1 MVKTDIAEKPAAK
14 HPFANTLK
22 SFKTASG
29 KSGHFYSLPEL
40 AKQYPNVARLPVSLR
55 IVLESVLRNCDGK
68 RITPQHIAELA
79 NWKPNAAR
87 TQEIPFVVSRVVLQD
102 FTGVPLLADLAA
114 MRSVALRLGKDPK
127 RIEPLVP
134 VDLVVDH
141 SIMVDHYGKKNSLD
155 LNMKLEFKRN
165 NERYEFMKWGMQ
177 AFDTFGVVPPGFGIV
192 HQVNLEYLARGV
204 HKTANGI
211 YYPDS
216 LVGTDSHTT
225 MINGIGVVAW
235 GCGGIEAEAAMLG
248 QPVYFLTPDVVGFE
262 LTGKLR
268 EGVTA
273 TDLVLRVTEQLRST
287 KVVGKFVE
295 FFGNGTRSLSLPDRA
310 TIGNMAPEYG
320 ATMGFFPVDEKT
332 LDYFEGTGRT
342 KAEIEAFAAYF
353 KAQGLFG
360 VIGTAGASQASGNIH
375 YSQIVKLCLG
385 DVTPSLAGPKRPQD
399 RIELGNVATQ
409 FASLFSQ
416 PIADNGF
423 NQPAAV
429 LATRYLL
436 RHTDNDRAD
445 TLPGAPTTPLGA
457 PRMVAE
463 MEGSRPT
470 MASAQADAPKA
481 NSKSSG
487 ISIGNGD
494 VLIAAITSCTNT
506 SNPSVLLAA
515 GLLAKKAV
523 EAGLKVQPHIKT
535 SLAPGSRIVT
545 EYLLEAG
552 LLPYLEKLGFALAGY
567 GCTTCIGNAGDLTP
581 EINEAITKSDL
592 VCAAVLSGNRNFEA
606 RIHPNLKANF
616 LASPPLVVAYA
627 IAGTVMRDL
636 MTEPVGKGI
645 GKDGKAKD
653 VYLGDIWPTT
663 DEINALMR
671 YAMNGK
677 AFRANY
683 AKVKTEPGKLWEKIK
698 GITGN
703 SYTWPQSTYIAEPP
717 FFKGFAIEN
726 VAACEYLESASAI
739 NGLYDSPFTVKKARI
754 MALFGDSI
762 TTDHISPA
770 GSIKAS
776 SPAGQWLLAHGVQK
790 ADFNSYGA
798 RRGNH
803 DVMVRGTFAN
813 VRIKNLMI
821 PPDSAGSREEGG
833 MTLFQPELAA
843 SNSSVAGEKMF
854 IYDAA
859 MKYIAQGTPTVI
871 FAGEEYGTGS
881 SRDWAAKGTQ
891 LLGIKAVVARSFER
905 IHRSN
910 LVGMGVLPL
919 QFKAGQSWQTLGL
932 TGTEVI
938 DMIPHPQ
945 LKPQSDATLRIT
957 RANGKVED
965 VIVMLRVD
973 TPIEVDYYQNG
984 GILPY
989 VLRQLLT
996 A

>member
-1 MVKTDIAEKPAAK
+1 MAQSASAAK
-14 HPFANTLK
+14 HAFASTLK
-22 SFKTASG
+22 SFKAGSG
-29 KSGHFYSLPEL
+29 KAGKFYSLPAL
-40 AKQYPNVARLPVSLR
+40 AKQYPNISRLPISMR

-68 RITPQHIAELA
+68 RVTPQHIAELA

-114 MRSVALRLGKDPK
+114 MRSVAVKLGKDPK
-127 RIEPLVP
+127 CIEPLVP
-134 VDLVVDH
+134 VDLVVDN
-141 SIMVDHYGKKNSLD
+141 SIMVDYYGKKNSLE
-155 LNMKLEFKRN
+155 LNMKLEFQRN
-165 NERYEFMKWGMQ
+165 NERYQFMKWGMQ

-204 HKTANGI
+204 HKTGADV

-235 GCGGIEAEAAMLG
+235 GVGGIEAEAAMLG

-273 TDLVLRVTEQLRST
+273 TDLVLRVTEQLRKE

-295 FFGNGTRSLSLPDRA
+295 FFGEGTRTLSLPDRA

-332 LDYFEGTGRT
+332 IEYFEGTGRT

-360 VIGTAGASQASGNIH
+360 VAKAGDID
-375 YSQIVKLCLG
+375 YSQVVELNLG

-399 RIELGNVATQ
+399 RIELGNVAKQ
-409 FASLFSQ
+409 FASLYSQ

-423 NQPAAV
+423 NQPAAM
-429 LATRYLL
+429 LATRHLL

-445 TLPGAPTTPLGA
+445 TVPGVPPTPLGA

-470 MASAQADAPKA
+470 LATAHTDVAPTAIKSA
-481 NSKSSG
+481 G

-523 EAGLKVQPHIKT
+523 EAGLRVQPHIKT

-545 EYLLEAG
+545 EYLTETG

-567 GCTTCIGNAGDLTP
+567 GCTTCIGNSGDLTP

-627 IAGTVMRDL
+627 IAGTVMRDM
-636 MTEPVGKGI
+636 MTEPVGKGHK
-645 GKDGKAKD
+645 GKDI
-653 VYLGDIWPTT
+653 YLGDIWPTT
-663 DEINALMR
+663 DEINALMK

-698 GITGN
+698 GVTGN
-703 SYTWPQSTYIAEPP
+703 TYTWPKSTYIAEPP
-717 FFKGFAIEN
+717 FFKDFAINKEAAHTYKQGDTALNNAEN
-726 VAACEYLESASAI
+726 SQ
-739 NGLYDSPFTVKKARI
+739 FKVKTARV

-776 SPAGQWLLAHGVQK
+776 SPAGQWLQAHGVLK

-803 DVMVRGTFAN
+803 DVMMRGTFAN

-821 PPDSAGSREEGG
+821 PADAAGSREEGG
-833 MTLFQPELAA
+833 VTLFQPDQT
-843 SNSSVAGEKMF
+843 KMF

-859 MKYIAQGTPTVI
+859 MKYIAEGTPTVI

-932 TGTEVI
+932 TGSEFI
-938 DMIPHPQ
+938 DVIPHPQ
-945 LKPQSDATLRIT
+945 LLPQSDATLRIT
-957 RANGKVED
+957 RADGKVEE
-965 VIVMLRVD
+965 VIVTLRVD
-973 TPIEVDYYQNG
+973 TPIEVDYYQSG

-989 VLRQLLT
+989 VLRQLL
-996 A
+996 AA